1 MIIDKENKIRKV
13 VIEVHKFIPFFNDIH
28 TNERDMIKKEY
39 CLKNNIIFIEL
50 SYDKINMFE
59 KEFIDILKND

>member
-1 MIIDKENKIRKV
+1 
-13 VIEVHKFIPFFNDIH
+13 
-28 TNERDMIKKEY
+28 MIKKEY

-59 KEFIDILKND
+59 KEFIDILKKD